1 MRISVLVLTLTAAF
15 AAGQVHADAAQD
27 ALTEFA
33 KCAGISDPAQRLK
46 CYDDAT
52 RAKNAPAAPPQQ
64 GKPAGTPVET
74 FGLPPPPPPPVT
86 KVEEFGKPA
95 PPPLPPEITQITSN
109 VVEFGK
115 TPYGKVI
122 FTLANGQVWRQL
134 DADSSDVLVPA
145 VGSVMKVTI
154 ERGFFNS
161 YNLII
166 DGRNGL
172 IKVTRLK

>member
-1 MRISVLVLTLTAAF
+1 MRISIPVVVLTTACV
-15 AAGQVHADAAQD
+15 AGPVYADSAQD
-27 ALTEFA
+27 ALGQFA
-33 KCAGISDPAQRLK
+33 KCADIQDPAQRLK
-46 CYDDAT
+46 CYDEA
-52 RAKNAPAAPPQQ
+52 AKARPAPAAPAAPA
-64 GKPAGTPVET
+64 KPTVEQ
-74 FGLPPPPPPPVT
+74 FGLPTPPVPVT
-86 KVEEFGKPA
+86 KVEQFGKPE
-95 PPPLPPEITQITSN
+95 PPPPEPEITQITSN

-115 TPYGKVI
+115 TPYGKAI

-134 DADSSDVLVPA
+134 DADNSDILIPS

-172 IKVTRLK
+172 IKVNRLK